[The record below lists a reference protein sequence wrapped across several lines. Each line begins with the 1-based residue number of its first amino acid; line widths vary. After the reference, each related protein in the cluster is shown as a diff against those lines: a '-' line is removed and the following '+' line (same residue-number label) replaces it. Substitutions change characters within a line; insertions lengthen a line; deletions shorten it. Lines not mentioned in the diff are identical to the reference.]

1 VDSRMSEKLGN
12 IFQNIVCGKTDGA
25 IEMEHEHAFAFFSCF
40 FLSMVVIQERRENMI
55 KKEKVAA

>member
-1 VDSRMSEKLGN
+1 
-12 IFQNIVCGKTDGA
+12 
-25 IEMEHEHAFAFFSCF
+25 MEHEHAFAFFSCF